1 MCGTV
6 PGRAATS
13 MGLDVYKVTRPP
25 LRKHTSCERQAT
37 SSLLLNWTSD
47 VPFLFHS
54 GTQELTGPC
63 SSVTTHARCEDA
75 ACAISP
81 GDPGQSLPSAAMT
94 STGRGDRATSHGH
107 RSPGREGRGPQIH
120 RLPGPQQPC
129 HCGFLLYHQ
138 TSQEMLKGPSFQ
150 CAGSGASHQ
159 SNRTCFTDIKIRST
173 CNWQM
178 IRRNYTQ

>member
-37 SSLLLNWTSD
+37 SSLLLNWSSD
-47 VPFLFHS
+47 IPLLFHS

-107 RSPGREGRGPQIH
+107 RSPRRGEAPKSIAF
-120 RLPGPQQPC
+120 RAPNSPVIVV
-129 HCGFLLYHQ
+129 F
-138 TSQEMLKGPSFQ
+138 
-150 CAGSGASHQ
+150 
-159 SNRTCFTDIKIRST
+159 CFITKHPKK
-173 CNWQM
+173 C
-178 IRRNYTQ
+178 